1 MVISFEAQCRRA
13 DALSSS
19 DHHARFDN
27 SLSRLS
33 NRDMGQGEVVGYAL
47 PMQKDLSDTSELTD
61 LLHAVGE
68 LISNSLP
75 VVKAPR
81 KGWRASLIALLTPQQ
96 REPLP

>member
-1 MVISFEAQCRRA
+1 MVISFKAQCRRT

-27 SLSRLS
+27 ALSRLS

-61 LLHAVGE
+61 LLHAVGG
-68 LISNSLP
+68 LISKSLP

-81 KGWRASLIALLTPQQ
+81 RGLCAFLHAILTPQQ